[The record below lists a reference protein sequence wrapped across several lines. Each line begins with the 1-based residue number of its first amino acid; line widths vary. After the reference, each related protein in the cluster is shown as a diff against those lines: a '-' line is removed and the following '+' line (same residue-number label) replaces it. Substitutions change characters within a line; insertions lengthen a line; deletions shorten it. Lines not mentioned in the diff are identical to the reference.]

1 MRFLIDENLA
11 KSCAAVLR
19 SLGHEAVHVA
29 EIGLTS
35 TDDEDIVAF
44 ALRENYIVV
53 TFDLDFSRI
62 VALSKKPFP
71 SIITFRLGEISP
83 REFQEIMLLHLPN
96 LSADLPQGALVTIDS
111 RGVRIQ
117 KLPVVPKR

>member
-29 EIGLTS
+29 EIGFTS
-35 TDDEDIVAF
+35 TDDEDIAAL

-62 VALSKKPFP
+62 MALSKMPFP
-71 SIITFRLGEISP
+71 SVITFRLGELSLIEF
-83 REFQEIMLLHLPN
+83 RELMLLHLPN
-96 LSADLPQGALVTIDS
+96 LSSDLLQGALVTIDS
-111 RGVRIQ
+111 RGVRVQ
-117 KLPVVPKR
+117 KLPIAPKR